1 MVFQVGQVGNPGGK
15 HKEKVWRAALD
26 RAFKRRDAGAKDGDP
41 LALEKLADAVISAAM
56 MGDMSA
62 VKEIADRLD
71 GKVAQ
76 TTILQGDEDGGA
88 VRLTAIERT
97 VVYPPE
103 RLSNLKL
110 INGT

>member
-1 MVFQVGQVGNPGGK
+1 MFTPGQSGNPSGRP
-15 HKEKVWRAALD
+15 KERVWKDALVRAM
-26 RAFKRRDAGAKDGDP
+26 KRRDAGAKDGDP

-97 VVYPPE
+97 VVYPPD

>member
-1 MVFQVGQVGNPGGK
+1 MFTPGQSGNPSGRP
-15 HKEKVWRAALD
+15 KERVWKDALVRAM
-26 RAFKRRDAGAKDGDP
+26 KRRDAGAKDGDP

-97 VVYPPE
+97 VVYPSE

>member
-1 MVFQVGQVGNPGGK
+1 MFTPGQSGNPSGRP
-15 HKEKVWRAALD
+15 KERVWKDALVRAM
-26 RAFKRRDAGAKDGDP
+26 KRRDAGAKDGDP

>member
-1 MVFQVGQVGNPGGK
+1 MFTPGQSGNPSGRP
-15 HKEKVWRAALD
+15 KERVWKDALVRAM
-26 RAFKRRDAGAKDGDP
+26 KRRDAGAKDGDP

-97 VVYPPE
+97 VVYPPD
-103 RLSNLKL
+103 RVSNLKL